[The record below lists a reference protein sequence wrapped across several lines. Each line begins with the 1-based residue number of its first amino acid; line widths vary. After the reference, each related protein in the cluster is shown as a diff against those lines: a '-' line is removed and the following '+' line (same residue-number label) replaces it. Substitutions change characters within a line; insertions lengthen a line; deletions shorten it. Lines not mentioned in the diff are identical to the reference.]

1 MKKQEG
7 VSVSV
12 THRFSASAERVFD
25 AWLDP
30 EKACK
35 FLFVT
40 PTGEMVRTEIDPRVG
55 GRFTIIERRGGEE
68 VAHVG
73 TYLELDRPRRLAFT
87 LTVPKYSQAEDRIQ
101 IEIRPLRSG
110 CELTLTHEMQPDMT
124 EVRGR
129 AEAGWR
135 GILEILAEQLF
146 PEEQTCGAG
155 LAQHASVPAKIAPVF
170 AALAET
176 LDSHR
181 ALLILSDEN
190 ARREDEA
197 YRSLAMAY
205 RELAARVERVASEM
219 ASYRELPACAHDDK
233 AFGERQ
239 LGAFRSFVQAQSALL
254 EILRPAAE
262 RDESMLASMTKS
274 RS

>member
-1 MKKQEG
+1 MAMKKQEG
-7 VSVSV
+7 VSVTV
-12 THRFSASAERVFD
+12 THRFFASAERVFD

-40 PTGEMVRTEIDPRVG
+40 ATGEMVRTEIDARVG
-55 GRFTIIERRGGEE
+55 GRFMIVERRAGED

-73 TYLELDRPRRLAFT
+73 TYLELDRPRRLVFT
-87 LTVPKYSQAEDRIQ
+87 LSVPKYSQDEDRIC
-101 IEIRPLRSG
+101 IEIKPLGSG
-110 CELTLTHEMQPDMT
+110 CELTLTHELRPAMAD
-124 EVRGR
+124 VLGR

-135 GILEILAEQLF
+135 GILEILAEQLP
-146 PEEQTCGAG
+146 PEEPSCGAG
-155 LAQHASVPAKIAPVF
+155 LAEHASVPAKIAPMF

-181 ALLILSDEN
+181 AMLILSDEN
-190 ARREDEA
+190 ARREDEV
-197 YRSLAMAY
+197 YRSLATSF
-205 RELAARVERVASEM
+205 RELAARVESVASEM
-219 ASYRELPACAHDDK
+219 ASHRELPACAHDEE

-239 LGAFRSFVQAQSALL
+239 LAAFQRFVEAQSTLL

-262 RDESMLASMTKS
+262 RDEAMLATMTQ
-274 RS
+274 